1 MSDGANG
8 TNCLLYRFDG
18 SADAVIVG
26 QMEITS
32 AFNGAPIDISNKSYG
47 DFVTLMDAQLSTKG
61 RTMAATIIYS
71 NDAEYKQLRA
81 DTLAGTIREYMLDY
95 GTGLV
100 ADQIRFNG
108 IPNAPSDSAPVGDKV
123 TTSLSILSVGDDI

>member
-1 MSDGANG
+1 MSNG
-8 TNCLLYRFDG
+8 TNGTSCLLYRFDG
-18 SADAVIVG
+18 SDDAVIVG

-32 AFNGAPIDISNKSYG
+32 TFNGAPIDISNKSYG

-71 NDAEYKQLRA
+71 NDGEYKQLRA

-108 IPNAPSDSAPVGDKV
+108 IPNAPSDTAPVGDKV